1 MTVATRGICWGGFP
15 QLSIGYGR
23 HGEDPVEKDDAW
35 LLTDDQAMPAE
46 ESDSDFSAGSSA
58 SSEDDKAP

>member
-1 MTVATRGICWGGFP
+1 LGFP